1 MSDST
6 CPIVLCRELRN
17 EGGMALLVVLVMLV
31 LIGLIAVVGAQEAQL
46 QTRMSANSQYYA
58 EASHAA
64 ESLLIRLERRLEN
77 NLGDGSWMLADFR
90 DGSVGG
96 LHSLA
101 DGSASGLDPLDQSSW
116 SDYAGTSDG
125 DEGRFVIE
133 YLGRV
138 GPAPLN
144 DTNAGL
150 DRRLHAFR
158 LTVQGETK
166 GAFAVTQSEVHLEAP

>member
-1 MSDST
+1 MPDST
-6 CPIVLCRELRN
+6 APTIHCREPRN
-17 EGGMALLVVLVMLV
+17 EGGMALLVVLIMLV

-64 ESLLIRLERRLEN
+64 ESLLIRLERRLDN
-77 NLGDGSWMLADFR
+77 RLGDGNWTLADFS
-90 DGSVGG
+90 DGSVSG
-96 LHSLA
+96 LYSLA

-116 SDYAGTSDG
+116 SSYAGTSDG
-125 DEGRFVIE
+125 DEGHFVVE

-144 DTNAGL
+144 DTNASL

-166 GAFAVTQSEVHLEAP
+166 GAFAVTQSEIHLEVP